1 MIRKSLF
8 VIVAAFGLTSCL
20 NEPKE
25 SDITILG
32 REQEKIMDEYVAA
45 NNLTGRKEALYD
57 FYGNYYPV
65 FTMIETKGD
74 TITKYDKNQA
84 IWIAYTIKTLD
95 NRVVETVKQEDS
107 VFVYAGGYA
116 NKILGLSVA
125 STNFLGN
132 GGKGSFILPSTLGY
146 GGNPPGGV
154 EYNALLKVDVQVV
167 NRLSEADQLNFFI
180 KKNKIN
186 ITQSTETG
194 LLVAKTKETT
204 DSLAV
209 GPSVTVKYV
218 GKFPSGVV
226 FDKSETGATFQLTGV
241 VPGFSEAIK
250 IMRRGEKVTAFLPS
264 ALGYKE
270 TGYMSIPGYMPLI
283 FEIELVQHK

>member
-116 NKILGLSVA
+116 
-125 STNFLGN
+125 
-132 GGKGSFILPSTLGY
+132 
-146 GGNPPGGV
+146 
-154 EYNALLKVDVQVV
+154 
-167 NRLSEADQLNFFI
+167 
-180 KKNKIN
+180 
-186 ITQSTETG
+186 
-194 LLVAKTKETT
+194 
-204 DSLAV
+204 
-209 GPSVTVKYV
+209 
-218 GKFPSGVV
+218 
-226 FDKSETGATFQLTGV
+226 
-241 VPGFSEAIK
+241 
-250 IMRRGEKVTAFLPS
+250 
-264 ALGYKE
+264 
-270 TGYMSIPGYMPLI
+270 
-283 FEIELVQHK
+283 